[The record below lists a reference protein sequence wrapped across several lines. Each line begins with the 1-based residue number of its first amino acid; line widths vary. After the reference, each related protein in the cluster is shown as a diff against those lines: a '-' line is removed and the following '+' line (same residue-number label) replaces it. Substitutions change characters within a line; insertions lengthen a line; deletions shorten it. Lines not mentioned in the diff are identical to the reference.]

1 MHKLEDIKKRIVSI
15 NDAQKKVSQWKSENQ
30 TIVFTNGCF
39 DILHKGHVSY
49 LFEAASFGN
58 KLVVGINADAS
69 VKRLNKG
76 SDRPINE
83 ENARAF
89 LIAALSCVALVVIF
103 EEDTPKEL
111 IEKLSPNCLV
121 KGGDY
126 DANETNKESKKHTL
140 AVYMGFKYS
149 RKCFKH
155 IFIFKVKDFY
165 FSNIYIFFNPF

>member
-15 NDAQKKVSQWKSENQ
+15 NDAQKKVSQWKGENQ

-103 EEDTPKEL
+103 EEETPKEL

-126 DANETNKESKKHTL
+126 DANETNRESKKYIVGSEHVKKNGGEVKTIDL
-140 AVYMGFKYS
+140 VEGFSSTSIINKM
-149 RKCFKH
+149 K
-155 IFIFKVKDFY
+155 
-165 FSNIYIFFNPF
+165 SN